1 MKKIASV
8 FALAFALSST
18 MAAVTVVAH
27 TDRAMAD
34 SAGTVIVY
42 PEQASQ
48 CDGTN
53 CWGSKPVSAHAFSP
67 PWFVQEL
74 DTCFVV
80 TDSAR
85 QKLAY
90 IYYEDDPE
98 RRSATRLLSRD
109 EALHIAG
116 QVCEAAGFSGHDCL
130 GF

>member
-27 TDRAMAD
+27 ADRAMAD

-53 CWGSKPVSAHAFSP
+53 C
-67 PWFVQEL
+67 
-74 DTCFVV
+74 
-80 TDSAR
+80 
-85 QKLAY
+85 
-90 IYYEDDPE
+90 
-98 RRSATRLLSRD
+98 
-109 EALHIAG
+109 
-116 QVCEAAGFSGHDCL
+116 
-130 GF
+130 

>member
-18 MAAVTVVAH
+18 MAVVTVVAH

-53 CWGSKPVSAHAFSP
+53 C
-67 PWFVQEL
+67 
-74 DTCFVV
+74 
-80 TDSAR
+80 
-85 QKLAY
+85 
-90 IYYEDDPE
+90 
-98 RRSATRLLSRD
+98 
-109 EALHIAG
+109 
-116 QVCEAAGFSGHDCL
+116 
-130 GF
+130 